1 MTGSDETEDTK
12 HLAYRKEINVGH
24 ATLRSGH
31 SGVRLFS
38 QGEKPP
44 EIKKELESLFL

>member
-1 MTGSDETEDTK
+1 MRGK
-12 HLAYRKEINVGH
+12 RRLAYWKEINVEY

-31 SGVRLFS
+31 SSVRLFS

-44 EIKKELESLFL
+44 PDI

>member
-1 MTGSDETEDTK
+1 LERE
-12 HLAYRKEINVGH
+12 KEICVGY
-24 ATLRSGH
+24 AALRSGH
-31 SGVRLFS
+31 SSVRLFS